1 MPSINQLKDY
11 KENAYYH
18 IYNRGVG
25 KMTIFREEQDYQVF
39 LHYLRIIFSPLDVLL
54 QELNSLQHQYKE
66 SGNGSHFSHFYRQ
79 LERMGRAVRKA
90 ERLKLWE
97 NVDLLSYS
105 LMPSHFHLLV
115 YQRVKN
121 GIEMVMRR
129 LGSGYSGYYTYKYG
143 WAGPV
148 MQGRYNASCLF
159 WEPELQALAA
169 ARYIER
175 NFLDL
180 PDYAHCNNISGNG
193 SHLARYYPFSSL
205 KYYSREIEN
214 KKGSPVWLNT
224 HELAN
229 IFYKISSDPHN
240 ITEGALAGHKNYVD
254 FVLSPVDFSLEDVRL
269 AHLESLS

>member
-1 MPSINQLKDY
+1 MPSINQLKEY

-25 KMTIFREEQDYQVF
+25 KMTIFHEEQDYHVF

-54 QELNSLQHQYKE
+54 QELNSLQRQYKQI
-66 SGNGSHFSHFYRQ
+66 GNGSRSSLRFRII
-79 LERMGRAVRKA
+79 RMRRAVRQA

-105 LMPSHFHLLV
+105 LMPNHFHLLV
-115 YQRVKN
+115 YQKVKN

-129 LGSGYSGYYTYKYG
+129 LGSGYSGYYTHKYK

-180 PDYAHCNNISGNG
+180 PDYAPRSNPAGNRSQSHC
-193 SHLARYYPFSSL
+193 YYPFSSL
-205 KYYSREIEN
+205 KYYNQEIEN
-214 KKGSPVWLNT
+214 KKSSPIWLNT
-224 HELAN
+224 HKLVS
-229 IFYKISSDPHN
+229 IFDEISSDPHN
-240 ITEGALAGHKNYVD
+240 IIEGALAGHKNYID
-254 FVLSPVDFSLEDVRL
+254 FMLSPVDFSLEDVRL
-269 AHLESLS
+269 THLESLS

>member
-1 MPSINQLKDY
+1 MCFFITSASSFP
-11 KENAYYH
+11 H
-18 IYNRGVG
+18 W
-25 KMTIFREEQDYQVF
+25 IFCKRNSA
-39 LHYLRIIFSPLDVLL
+39 HYSVKTVKSGQI
-54 QELNSLQHQYKE
+54 
-66 SGNGSHFSHFYRQ
+66 GNGSRSGLRSKV
-79 LERMGRAVRKA
+79 LRMRRAVRQA

-105 LMPSHFHLLV
+105 LMPNHFHLLV

-180 PDYAHCNNISGNG
+180 PDYARRSNDEGNRSQHRLTYNVCRGGKGWRG
-193 SHLARYYPFSSL
+193 SR
-205 KYYSREIEN
+205 
-214 KKGSPVWLNT
+214 
-224 HELAN
+224 
-229 IFYKISSDPHN
+229 
-240 ITEGALAGHKNYVD
+240 
-254 FVLSPVDFSLEDVRL
+254 
-269 AHLESLS
+269 

>member
-1 MPSINQLKDY
+1 MPSINQLKEY

-25 KMTIFREEQDYQVF
+25 KMAIFHKEQDYQVF

-54 QELNSLQHQYKE
+54 QELNLLQRQYKE
-66 SGNGSHFSHFYRQ
+66 SGNGSHFSRQ
-79 LERMGRAVRKA
+79 LERMGRAVRQA

-105 LMPSHFHLLV
+105 LMPNHFHLLV

-129 LGSGYSGYYTYKYG
+129 LGSGYSGYYTHKYG

-180 PDYAHCNNISGNG
+180 ADYAPRNNNYSGNR
-193 SHLARYYPFSSL
+193 SHLRRYYPFSSL
-205 KYYSREIEN
+205 KYYNKEIEN
-214 KKGSPVWLNT
+214 GKSSPIWLNT
-224 HELAN
+224 SELVN
-229 IFYKISSDPHN
+229 IFDETSSDPHN

>member
-1 MPSINQLKDY
+1 MPSINQQKEY

-25 KMTIFREEQDYQVF
+25 KMTIFHKEQDYQVF

-54 QELNSLQHQYKE
+54 QELNSLQRQYKQI
-66 SGNGSHFSHFYRQ
+66 GNGSRSDLRFSI
-79 LERMGRAVRKA
+79 LRMRRAVRQA

-97 NVDLLSYS
+97 DVDLLSYS
-105 LMPSHFHLLV
+105 LMPNHFHLLIH
-115 YQRVKN
+115 QRVKN

-129 LGSGYSGYYTYKYG
+129 LGSGYSGYYTHKYE
-143 WAGPV
+143 WVGPV

-159 WEPELQALAA
+159 WDPKLQALAA

-180 PDYAHCNNISGNG
+180 HDYAPRSNDSGNG
-193 SHLARYYPFSSL
+193 SQLRRYYPFSSL
-205 KYYSREIEN
+205 KYYNREIEN
-214 KKGSPVWLNT
+214 EKSSPVWLNT
-224 HELAN
+224 DKLVN
-229 IFYKISSDPHN
+229 IFNEISSDPRN
-240 ITEGALAGHKNYVD
+240 ITEGALAGHKNYAD
-254 FVLSPVDFSLEDVRL
+254 FVLSPVDFSMEDVRL

>member
-1 MPSINQLKDY
+1 MPSANQRKDY
-11 KENAYYH
+11 KKNAYYH

-25 KMTIFREEQDYQVF
+25 KMTIFHDDRDYQVF
-39 LHYLRIIFSPLDVLL
+39 LHYLCLIFSPLDIL
-54 QELNSLQHQYKE
+54 QRELNSLQRQYKQT
-66 SGNGSHFSHFYRQ
+66 GNGSRLRLQ
-79 LERMGRAVRKA
+79 LKRMRRAVRQA
-90 ERLKLWE
+90 ERLRLWE

-105 LMPSHFHLLV
+105 LMPNHFHLLV

-129 LGSGYSGYYTYKYG
+129 LGSGYSGYYTYKYK

-169 ARYIER
+169 GRYIER

-180 PDYAHCNNISGNG
+180 PAYARRSNDEGNR
-193 SHLARYYPFSSL
+193 SQQHRYYPFSSL
-205 KYYSREIEN
+205 RYYSREIED
-214 KKGSPVWLNT
+214 KKKPPAWLNT
-224 HELAN
+224 HKLVN
-229 IFYKISSDPHN
+229 IFDEISLDPHN

-254 FVLSPVDFSLEDVRL
+254 FMLSPVDFSLEDVRL
-269 AHLESLS
+269 AHLESL